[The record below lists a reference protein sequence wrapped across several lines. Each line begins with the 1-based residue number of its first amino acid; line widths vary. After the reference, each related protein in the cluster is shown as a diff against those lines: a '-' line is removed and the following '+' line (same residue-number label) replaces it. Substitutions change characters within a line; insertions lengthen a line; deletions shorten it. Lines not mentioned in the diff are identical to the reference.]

1 MNTEQKIEELERK
14 GKEMI
19 IIQILKGQQKQ
30 INELKEAVADV

>member
-14 GKEMI
+14 GDDYD

-30 INELKEAVADV
+30 INELKEAVANV